1 MCPFGRTQYNSDMR
15 KLVQW
20 FTSRLSFTRYAWGVV
35 VLNLIVV
42 VWGGFTSASGS
53 GDGCGARWPLCG
65 NDVVGSAVQTATLV
79 EFIHRIT
86 SGLALLAVLWLIILA
101 FNLYAKG
108 HPARLGAT
116 LAGIF
121 IVVESLLGASLVLF
135 QWVDTNM
142 SLARA
147 FVQPIHLTNT
157 YLLLGSLALTAWW
170 AGGGAALQ
178 LRGQGWTT
186 RLLALGLILM
196 IALGG
201 FGALARLASAIF
213 PSESFLQGVQK
224 DFARD
229 AHYLIRLRVWHPA
242 LAIAVGAYMLAL
254 ANFTELQQRN
264 RASRRL
270 ASLIAVIFVL
280 QFIAGSLNAVLLA
293 PIALQ
298 LVHLLLAD
306 VLWLASVLFSAA
318 VLGAPAT
325 TPALAAT
332 RPTSVAT

>member
-1 MCPFGRTQYNSDMR
+1 MR
-15 KLVQW
+15 KLAHR
-20 FTSRLSFTRYAWGVV
+20 FIAHLSFTRYAWGVV
-35 VLNLIVV
+35 ALNLIVV

-65 NDVVGSAVQTATLV
+65 NDVVGAAVETATLV

-86 SGLALLAVLWLIILA
+86 SGLALLAIVWLVILA
-101 FNLYAKG
+101 FSLTGKG

-121 IVVESLLGASLVLF
+121 IVVESLLGASLVIF
-135 QWVDTNM
+135 QWVDTNL

-178 LRGQGWTT
+178 LHGQGWVT
-186 RLLALGLILM
+186 RVLALGLILM
-196 IALGG
+196 IVLGG

-229 AHYLIRLRVWHPA
+229 AHYLIRLRIWHPA
-242 LAIAVGAYMLAL
+242 LALAVGAYMLAL
-254 ANFTELQQRN
+254 ANFTELHQR
-264 RASRRL
+264 SQTTRRL
-270 ASLIAVIFVL
+270 GWLIAAIFGL
-280 QFIAGSLNAVLLA
+280 QFAAGCLNAVLLA

-298 LVHLLLAD
+298 LIHLLLAD
-306 VLWLASVLFSAA
+306 VLWLASVLLSAA

-325 TPALAAT
+325 APAVAAT
-332 RPTSVAT
+332 QATSTAT

>member
-1 MCPFGRTQYNSDMR
+1 MR
-15 KLVQW
+15 KLIQW
-20 FTSRLSFTRYAWGVV
+20 FTSRLSFARYAWGVV
-35 VLNLIVV
+35 ALNLIVV

-65 NDVVGSAVQTATLV
+65 NDVIGAAVQTATLV
-79 EFIHRIT
+79 VFIHRIT
-86 SGLALLAVLWLIILA
+86 SGLALLAIVWLVILA
-101 FNLYAKG
+101 YNLYAAG
-108 HPARLGAT
+108 QPVRLGAT

-121 IVVESLLGASLVLF
+121 IIIESLLGASLVLF

-170 AGGGAALQ
+170 AGGGAALR
-178 LRGQGWTT
+178 LRGQEGAT
-186 RLLALGLILM
+186 RWLALGLWLM
-196 IALGG
+196 LVLGG

-242 LAIAVGAYMLAL
+242 LAMIVGAYMLVL
-254 ANFTELQQRN
+254 ANFTTLHR
-264 RASRRL
+264 RSPATRRL
-270 ASLIAVIFVL
+270 GWVIAVVFGL
-280 QFIAGSLNAVLLA
+280 QFAVGSLNAVLLA

-298 LVHLLLAD
+298 LVHLFLAD
-306 VLWLASVLFSAA
+306 VLWLASVLLSAA

-325 TPALAAT
+325 TPASAAAQST
-332 RPTSVAT
+332 PVAT